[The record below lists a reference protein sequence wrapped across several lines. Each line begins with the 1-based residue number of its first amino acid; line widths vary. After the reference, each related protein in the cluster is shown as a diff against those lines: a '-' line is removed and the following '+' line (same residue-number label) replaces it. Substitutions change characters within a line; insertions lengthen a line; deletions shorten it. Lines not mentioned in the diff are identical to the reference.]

1 MGYSDNTNFTF
12 LLNTI
17 ADTASI
23 YGPCAAAF
31 GADALHSSHKDA
43 LDVLMGKKL
52 TVSGY
57 DMWEKE
63 SLKCEDNPTP
73 EYNLTENKIL

>member
-1 MGYSDNTNFTF
+1 MVHVQ
-12 LLNTI
+12 
-17 ADTASI
+17 
-23 YGPCAAAF
+23 AAF

-63 SLKCEDNPTP
+63 IFKM
-73 EYNLTENKIL
+73 